1 MSRRGCLLLIFL
13 LVLLPG
19 VTYATTATAQA
30 ANHIEEGE
38 SVTLE
43 TPSDYCETSKETG
56 IGSRYSKIATLSGSC
71 SNHEGG
77 ILSLSASLYTQG
89 GTTTSVRLVTALQVS
104 TGSGWSTVE
113 SWVSTGSTQATWI
126 TSYPGKIGEIYRLRV
141 YGVAYNDNDFES
153 DILYSRSVLCK
164 RS

>member
-43 TPSDYCETSKETG
+43 TPSDYCETSKETD
-56 IGSRYSKIATLSGSC
+56 IGSKYSKIATLSGSC

-77 ILSLSASLYTQG
+77 ILSLSASLYTG
-89 GTTTSVRLVTALQVS
+89 RNNNIRETCNCTTSKHRLRLV
-104 TGSGWSTVE
+104 
-113 SWVSTGSTQATWI
+113 
-126 TSYPGKIGEIYRLRV
+126 Y
-141 YGVAYNDNDFES
+141 
-153 DILYSRSVLCK
+153 C
-164 RS
+164 